1 MYKPI
6 VLLFVGLILSSP
18 VFSAEASE
26 GSSTCRAESSRLHY
40 LACQDAESAGW
51 DLWTLNSSE
60 GDRKLYFAK
69 KQAREPVWFLGREIS
84 PAIAMVADRG
94 EVKFSISFFED
105 VFKFSG
111 SNEKVL
117 LRVDIKDVIA
127 LSPDLN
133 ERASNVTIEDGEL
146 IDKLRKG
153 TRLLV
158 LANLYGVDRQVFEF
172 RLAGFESAYQWCL
185 ATKKFSE
192 NQGK

>member
-6 VLLFVGLILSSP
+6 VFLFAGLIFSSS
-18 VFSAEASE
+18 VFSAQKSE
-26 GSSTCRAESSRLHY
+26 GSLTCRSESSKSHY

-51 DLWTLNSSE
+51 DLWTANSRE
-60 GDRKLYFAK
+60 GDRKIYFAK
-69 KQAREPVWFLGREIS
+69 KQAREPVWFLGREIF

-94 EVKFSISFFED
+94 KVEFSISFFQD
-105 VFKFSG
+105 VFKFSDL
-111 SNEKVL
+111 NEKVL
-117 LRVDIKDVIA
+117 IRVDIKDVRA
-127 LSPDLN
+127 LSPDLD
-133 ERASNVTIEDGEL
+133 EWASSVTIKEGEL
-146 IDKLRKG
+146 IDQLRKG

-158 LANLYGVDRQVFEF
+158 LANLYGVDRQTFEF